1 MLNVRGVDQQPFRAR
16 VSDNGMAPDGAS
28 EVVAVKH
35 LLKSRHE

>member
-1 MLNVRGVDQQPFRAR
+1 MSGLSINSLLRAR
-16 VSDNGMAPDGAS
+16 VSDNGMAPDRAS